1 MVHQKERESYLQEVG
16 LTVLVV
22 VLTVHFGV
30 GSVLAVAAALDW
42 RPAAAIA
49 SNLGQW
55 SITFRYHAGIGS
67 MDALLASR
75 GLAHPGYPMLGL

>member
-22 VLTVHFGV
+22 VPTVHFGV
-30 GSVLAVAAALDW
+30 GSVLAVAAAALG
-42 RPAAAIA
+42 RSLTAAVVA

-55 SITFRYHAGIGS
+55 SITFRYHAQSTVGGV
-67 MDALLASR
+67 SR
-75 GLAHPGYPMLGL
+75 GS